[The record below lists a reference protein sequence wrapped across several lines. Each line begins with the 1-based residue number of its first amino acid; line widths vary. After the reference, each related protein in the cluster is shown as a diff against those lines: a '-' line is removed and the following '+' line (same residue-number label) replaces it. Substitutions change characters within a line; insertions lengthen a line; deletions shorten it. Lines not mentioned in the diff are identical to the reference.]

1 MDKLSFKDFT
11 WPTNPEVYHEEFVR
25 DALYAKSDDGD
36 NVFSGMGP
44 MKRVITGSGA
54 FFGTEAYVNF
64 NKLAALFAQSSTGT
78 LTHPVCGA
86 RTVYFTKLQM
96 SQSPKSDYV
105 AYSFEFKEADAE
117 GAIPK

>member
-1 MDKLSFKDFT
+1 MTKLKFKTFT
-11 WPTNPEVYHEEFVR
+11 WPTNPEVYHEDFVR
-25 DALYAKSDDGD
+25 DALYAKTDDGD
-36 NVFSGMGP
+36 SVFSGMGP

-54 FFGTEAYVNF
+54 FFGTEAYTNF
-64 NKLAALFAQSSTGT
+64 NKLAALFGDATTGT
-78 LTHPVCGA
+78 LTHPVCGE

-105 AYSFEFKEADAE
+105 AYSFEFKEADAD

>member
-1 MDKLSFKDFT
+1 MTQLRFKTFT
-11 WPTNPEVYHEEFVR
+11 WPTNPEVYHEDFVR
-25 DALYAKSDDGD
+25 DALYAKTDDGD
-36 NVFSGMGP
+36 SVFSGMGP

-54 FFGTEAYVNF
+54 FFGTDAYTNF
-64 NKLAALFAQSSTGT
+64 NALAALFGDATTGT
-78 LTHPVCGA
+78 LTHPVCGE

-105 AYSFEFKEADAE
+105 AYSFEFTEADAD